1 MKDFLLKYFSRLL
14 AVIGCGT
21 LVTACYGVPY
31 EKFSTKVSC
40 TVVDADN
47 GAPIK
52 GIQVRMTM
60 GYRPSAGDNTVQGLV
75 PIDEPVNA
83 YTGQDGKVEE
93 YLTSYSEP
101 DCLMIECLDIDGADN
116 GSYVPSSG
124 IYRVEDAGDLEITLE
139 NIDE

>member
-1 MKDFLLKYFSRLL
+1 MKDFILKYLSRLL

-60 GYRPSAGDNTVQGLV
+60 GYRPSAGDNTVAVHIRHLRSK
-75 PIDEPVNA
+75 IDKISGDKK
-83 YTGQDGKVEE
+83 Y
-93 YLTSYSEP
+93 
-101 DCLMIECLDIDGADN
+101 IET
-116 GSYVPSSG
+116 
-124 IYRVEDAGDLEITLE
+124 IYGGGYKLSI
-139 NIDE
+139 

>member
-1 MKDFLLKYFSRLL
+1 
-14 AVIGCGT
+14 
-21 LVTACYGVPY
+21 
-31 EKFSTKVSC
+31 
-40 TVVDADN
+40 
-47 GAPIK
+47 
-52 GIQVRMTM
+52 MTM

-83 YTGQDGKVEE
+83 YTGTDGKVEE